1 MLPIRSIKCLS
12 SWRLPS
18 LCPMARVD
26 ERETVALVLLQH
38 CGSVEGEGVPDFK
51 MKLFLCILRN
61 QGFINESRS

>member
-1 MLPIRSIKCLS
+1 
-12 SWRLPS
+12 
-18 LCPMARVD
+18 MARVD